1 MLINRSSSAGS
12 SAYRGAI
19 ATLLIGLASAACG
32 AGQSQSQAPTA
43 QSTDEVVTYK
53 VPKVVTAPG
62 SAPETQSQKGVIV
75 QVVPMPFTVKDTPTK
90 DCVPGA
96 EQSSDM
102 FGSLIKVGDG
112 KAQKKPFIVT
122 SRTGMDF
129 QPKTLT
135 FQVKIT
141 NNTDKVMKLNTA
153 MFKLNIADHEV
164 MLSDAALTNIKN
176 TQLFPNSSKS
186 FEIAGPDWGQNPEE
200 ALVTFYAYQVP
211 SEIDNLGAATDG
223 ANFTWTFAAKLES
236 RETRTKKIVENLML
250 DPAEATAL
258 KCHPGA
264 AQ

>member
-1 MLINRSSSAGS
+1 MSTNRSSFAT
-12 SAYRGAI
+12 SAYSGAI
-19 ATLLIGLASAACG
+19 ATLLIGLTSGACG
-32 AGQSQSQAPTA
+32 AGQTQSQAPTA
-43 QSTDEVVTYK
+43 QATEETVTYK

-62 SAPETQSQKGVIV
+62 SAAETQTQKGVIV
-75 QVVPMPFTVKDTPTK
+75 QVVPLPFVVSDTPTK

-96 EQSSDM
+96 QESSNP
-102 FGSLIKVGDG
+102 FGGLLKINEGKV
-112 KAQKKPFIVT
+112 QKKPYVVT

-141 NNTDKVMKLNTA
+141 NNTDKVMKLDTA

-164 MLSDAALTNIKN
+164 MLSDAALTRIKN

-186 FEIAGPDWGQNPEE
+186 FEIPGPDWAQNPDE

-211 SEIDNLGAATDG
+211 NEINNLGVATDG

-236 RETRTKKIVENLML
+236 RESKTKKIVENLML
-250 DPAEATAL
+250 DPAEASAL
-258 KCHPGA
+258 NCHPGA
-264 AQ
+264 VQ